1 MFCQNCSQE
10 MGNSDASYCPNC
22 GTQIQVKQVS
32 GVSNVNKSK
41 GLRRD
46 FAVSY
51 LLALCT
57 GISWMTQGWVANQPA
72 LWFLNPLYLIYIP
85 HLLSIVAR
93 VTFILSFVRV
103 RFNWLVVSSYASTA
117 SLVISF
123 ATVGFN
129 QKNPAVLVT
138 TVFSVATLAS
148 VLILS
153 NKHNRSFVK
162 LDRKW

>member
-1 MFCQNCSQE
+1 MNCKNCNQE
-10 MGNSDASYCPNC
+10 IWNSNASYCPSC
-22 GTQIQVKQVS
+22 GIQIQEKLVS
-32 GVSNVNKSK
+32 GLSNTNQSLA
-41 GLRRD
+41 LRRD

-57 GISWMTQGWVANQPA
+57 GISWITQGWVANQPA
-72 LWFLNPLYLIYIP
+72 LWFLNPLYLIYFP

-93 VTFILSFVRV
+93 VSFILSFVRV
-103 RFNWLVVSSYASTA
+103 SFNWLIISSYASTA

-129 QKNPAVLVT
+129 QENPAVLVT
-138 TVFSVATLAS
+138 TVFSVATLVS

-153 NKHNRSFVK
+153 KKHNRSLAK

>member
-1 MFCQNCSQE
+1 MFCKNCNQE
-10 MGNSDASYCPNC
+10 IWNLDASYCPSC
-22 GTQIQVKQVS
+22 GAQVKEKIVS
-32 GVSNVNKSK
+32 GLPDKVQSIT
-41 GLRRD
+41 LRRE

-51 LLALCT
+51 VLALCT
-57 GISWMTQGWVANQPA
+57 GISWITQGWFANQPA
-72 LWFLNPLYLIYIP
+72 LWFLNPLYLIYFP

-93 VTFILSFVRV
+93 VSFVLSFVRV
-103 RFNWLVVSSYASTA
+103 SFNWLLISSYASTA
-117 SLVISF
+117 SLVIAF

-129 QKNPAVLVT
+129 QENPATVVT

-153 NKHNRSFVK
+153 KKHNRSLAK